1 MKYLGVEDSAA
12 EEKVGVK
19 DSAAEEKVVEEMRV
33 EKPGT
38 PTWRLDGGWTAASE
52 VKARGEG
59 PEAAVTALT
68 SQARGRTIFFQLKAQ
83 LPPRGHRPQLPVR
96 CCERSFR
103 CGPRPIG
110 RNVSRILAKAVKVDR
125 LHSPEARSKHCTAQ
139 EDPVLAAGFQPR
151 GPLASVRRG
160 GVSVEQLRLSRSQA
174 NRQWKRVPGFE
185 VAPKL
190 RSAQPSAA
198 AVVTWRISRWL
209 HDGFTRVNYARRSLR
224 REARRRGATDGTG
237 MGQRKGM
244 AVAAGKASLEP
255 LDDLQIW
262 MEVPGPTAK
271 LIADSGNPCAGLR
284 R

>member
-1 MKYLGVEDSAA
+1 MLRAVIPLRTSPDWTERLPNPSEGRQGGPSSLAGGTVQTLHGAGVEASSGVRSGSQGGAFHVA
-12 EEKVGVK
+12 ESRLRQAHHREPGLAGKASRRGVK
-19 DSAAEEKVVEEMRV
+19 TGGSA
-33 EKPGT
+33 
-38 PTWRLDGGWTAASE
+38 
-52 VKARGEG
+52 
-59 PEAAVTALT
+59 
-68 SQARGRTIFFQLKAQ
+68 SQ
-83 LPPRGHRPQLPVR
+83 
-96 CCERSFR
+96 
-103 CGPRPIG
+103 
-110 RNVSRILAKAVKVDR
+110 
-125 LHSPEARSKHCTAQ
+125 
-139 EDPVLAAGFQPR
+139 
-151 GPLASVRRG
+151 
-160 GVSVEQLRLSRSQA
+160 
-174 NRQWKRVPGFE
+174 
-185 VAPKL
+185 L